1 MPSNEVPAA
10 LQEFI
15 KHRQHLKNKE
25 TAPAVKKKLGLTDH
39 KGKAEL
45 EQGIQGIIDKKPSK
59 KVVMEFFKERVKDL
73 TATKMK

>member
-1 MPSNEVPAA
+1 MPTNEVPAA

-25 TAPAVKKKLGLTDH
+25 SSPAVKKNLGLSDH

-45 EQGIQGIIDKKPSK
+45 EQGIQGIIERKPNKKI
-59 KVVMEFFKERVKDL
+59 VMEFFKERVKEL
-73 TATKMK
+73 TAVKMK

>member
-45 EQGIQGIIDKKPSK
+45 EQGIEGIIDKKPSR
-59 KVVMEFFKERVKDL
+59 KVVMDFFKERVKDL
-73 TATKMK
+73 TAAKMK

>member
-1 MPSNEVPAA
+1 MPTNEVPAA

-25 TAPAVKKKLGLTDH
+25 SSPVVKKNLGLSDH

-45 EQGIQGIIDKKPSK
+45 EQGIQVIIEKKPNK
-59 KVVMEFFKERVKDL
+59 KVVMEFFKERVKEL
-73 TATKMK
+73 TAVKMK

>member
-1 MPSNEVPAA
+1 MPTNEVPAA

-25 TAPAVKKKLGLTDH
+25 SSPAVMKNLGLSDH

-45 EQGIQGIIDKKPSK
+45 EQGIQGIIEKKPNK
-59 KVVMEFFKERVKDL
+59 KVVMEFFKERVKEL
-73 TATKMK
+73 TAVKMK

>member
-45 EQGIQGIIDKKPSK
+45 EQGIEGIIDKKPSK
-59 KVVMEFFKERVKDL
+59 KVVMDFFKERVKDL

>member
-45 EQGIQGIIDKKPSK
+45 EQGIEGIIDKKPNK

>member
-1 MPSNEVPAA
+1 MPANEVPAA
-10 LQEFI
+10 LQEFM
-15 KHRQHLKNKE
+15 KHRQHLKDKE

-45 EQGIQGIIDKKPSK
+45 EQGIEGIIERKPNK
-59 KVVMEFFKERVKDL
+59 KVVMEFFKEKIKDL

>member
-1 MPSNEVPAA
+1 MPTEVPQA

-15 KHRQHLKNKE
+15 KHRQHLKDKD

-45 EQGIQGIIDKKPSK
+45 EQGIQGIIDKKPNRK
-59 KVVMEFFKERVKDL
+59 IVADFFKERIKEL
-73 TATKMK
+73 TALKMK